1 MRRAALLLSS
11 LLLLTAARQPAQAPA
26 VAPPPVPPVDTGI
39 TVMAAPVAILIAS
52 FDRDGDRV
60 VTRAEYDAG
69 VKASFALGDENR
81 DGVISLIELSHWA
94 ETELGDQGA
103 LPGRFDFDR
112 DESDNVSW
120 AEFKAEF
127 DRRFTEYDKD
137 RDGRITRAE
146 LLTLRFKRPDPGGK
160 GKRGQ

>member
-1 MRRAALLLSS
+1 MIALSCLPLLLA
-11 LLLLTAARQPAQAPA
+11 AARQPAQPVVTPPA
-26 VAPPPVPPVDTGI
+26 VPPVDTGI

-52 FDRDGDRV
+52 FDSDHDRV
-60 VTRAEYDAG
+60 VTRAEFDAG
-69 VKASFALGDENR
+69 VKASFALGDANG

-112 DESDNVSW
+112 DESDSISW

-127 DRRFTEYDKD
+127 DRRFAEYDKD

-146 LLTLRFKRPDPGGK
+146 LLTLRFKRPEAGGK
-160 GKRGQ
+160 GKRNQ